1 MEQLKKYYDV
11 LIVGGGIGGLMAAH
25 RLTEKAP
32 QLKVCLVEQ
41 GNSLENRKC
50 PIVTKQTDHCIR
62 CKSCAIMEGLGGRRS
77 ILRRKICHLNLN
89 TAAG

>member
-32 QLKVCLVEQ
+32 QQKV
-41 GNSLENRKC
+41 
-50 PIVTKQTDHCIR
+50 
-62 CKSCAIMEGLGGRRS
+62 
-77 ILRRKICHLNLN
+77 
-89 TAAG
+89 